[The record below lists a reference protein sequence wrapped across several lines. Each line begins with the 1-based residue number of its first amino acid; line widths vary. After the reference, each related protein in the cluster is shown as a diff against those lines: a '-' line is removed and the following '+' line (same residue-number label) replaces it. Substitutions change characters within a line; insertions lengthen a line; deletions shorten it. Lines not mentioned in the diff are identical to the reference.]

1 MSNRIVYIDNLKC
14 FAIFVVMM
22 GHTTMFLSYE
32 YRAWNPLLAIIQS
45 FQMPLFMAI
54 CGFFFRKALDMPFVP
69 FVYKKF
75 VALLLPAICWS
86 FIKFAMSG
94 GGNLEKTV
102 LYEYWFLR
110 SAFVC
115 YLVCYLMV
123 KVVKSEWLAYLLIII
138 ASIYLDMYFVKLDLN
153 LMLPS
158 FVFGVVY
165 SVYCD
170 VIKRYRVPL
179 LLLSSIVFLLFF
191 VYWYYPLRPF
201 GKEVVSQLYIYN
213 LLRAV
218 VGLSASLAIILIF
231 TWQNRTTKI
240 IAYIGASTLTFYVLN
255 CIFSDVLR
263 YTKRIA
269 GMEDL
274 SMIVNYGF
282 SLIIVAVQIPLFY
295 AITYIIR
302 LNRWSRFLLLGNR

>member
-1 MSNRIVYIDNLKC
+1 M
-14 FAIFVVMM
+14 
-22 GHTTMFLSYE
+22 
-32 YRAWNPLLAIIQS
+32 
-45 FQMPLFMAI
+45 
-54 CGFFFRKALDMPFVP
+54 
-69 FVYKKF
+69 
-75 VALLLPAICWS
+75 
-86 FIKFAMSG
+86 
-94 GGNLEKTV
+94 
-102 LYEYWFLR
+102 YEYWFLR